1 MAYNHYIVLEE
12 IATKVLD
19 HSEENKR
26 FFKASGLSEI
36 EELISQLSSVQDYGM
51 IASDD
56 DDFSKESGQT
66 RAIFKKN
73 EYSFVIFKKFEDG
86 NMEDLFQV
94 KDWCKN
100 TANTISD
107 IIDHYCRKHAHGIRP
122 LSINKFKFYSLGN
135 MYGFWAMQCVFFVTE
150 PYEYEINP
158 NYL

>member
-1 MAYNHYIVLEE
+1 MAYNHYILLEE

-56 DDFSKESGQT
+56 DDFSKDSGKA
-66 RAIFKKN
+66 RDIFKTN
-73 EYSFVIFKKFEDG
+73 EYSFVVFKKYEDG
-86 NMEDLFQV
+86 NMKDLFQV
-94 KDWCKN
+94 KQWCKN
-100 TANTISD
+100 TVNTVSD
-107 IIDHYCRKHAHGIRP
+107 ILDHYCRKHEHGIRP
-122 LSINKFKFYSLGN
+122 LSIQKFKFYSLGN
-135 MYGFWAMQCVFFVTE
+135 LYGFWAIQCVFFVTE
-150 PYEYEINP
+150 PYSYTINP